1 MHAKAKAPGVAAGTA
16 ALAWKAEAPLVRVGD
31 VSNAILNVRTGQR
44 MEFITERPDL
54 LEIDT
59 VNPPTAVREPVHVHP
74 RQESGA
80 RVTAGTLRF
89 EIDGVERTVGA
100 GESITIPAN
109 TPHRFWN
116 DGAGDAHAVQW
127 FRPALRTRTF
137 FETFFALAG
146 DGKLNGR
153 GMPSLLQL
161 AVMIPEFSQE
171 IRTTSPPWPVQQA
184 LATVLSPVARRRGY
198 RAEYTKS
205 VQP

>member
-1 MHAKAKAPGVAAGTA
+1 
-16 ALAWKAEAPLVRVGD
+16 
-31 VSNAILNVRTGQR
+31 VSNVISNVRTGQR

-54 LEIDT
+54 LEIAT
-59 VNPPTAVREPVHVHP
+59 VNLPSAVREPVHVHP
-74 RQESGA
+74 EQESGA

-89 EIDGVERTVGA
+89 EVDGVERAVSDA

-127 FRPALRTRTF
+127 FRPALRTREF
-137 FETFFALAG
+137 FEAFFALAEN
-146 DGKLNGR
+146 GKLNDQ

-184 LATVLSPVARRRGY
+184 LATVLSPVARLRGY
-198 RAEYTKS
+198 RGAYTTS
-205 VQP
+205 AQP